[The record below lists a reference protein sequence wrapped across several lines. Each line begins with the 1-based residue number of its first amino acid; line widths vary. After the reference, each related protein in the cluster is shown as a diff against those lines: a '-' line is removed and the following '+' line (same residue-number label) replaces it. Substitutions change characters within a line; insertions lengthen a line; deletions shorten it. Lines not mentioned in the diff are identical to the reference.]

1 MSTTR
6 IRASIAIAVFVLLVN
21 NLYAQEKNDKR
32 QLIKVKPI
40 AIELS
45 DNAAFFIAGKKI
57 TLGEAIKMVLE
68 QNRDTLT
75 GSYDVAMTDSLYRKY
90 QKKYSPTIDLKG
102 GTRYQEY
109 PEAMGWTM
117 VGKDQK
123 AWDVSAEIS
132 KLFQSGTK
140 LSAGIRHEYA
150 KTSFKPIVIPG
161 LGEIPP
167 FGDPEYHRPIMFISL
182 QQELLKNFFGYSE
195 RRQQEILRNT
205 GTMQRD
211 TLIYQLSG
219 LVVEAVVDY
228 WTVIVNISNLD
239 NAELQLRET
248 INVRNIIAQNVRLGL
263 AERFD
268 LNYYNTLVAGAEAR
282 ATSARQ
288 QYRDSLRNLLT
299 TLNLDEDIDLSG
311 NAILSNKLS
320 DIDETK
326 ALKSAYA
333 KRADYRNSL
342 LNLRNAKLE
351 LEIYENEALPLVS
364 AEFNWSSMG
373 QMDEISD
380 AYSDASSAQYPS
392 WEARV
397 KVTYPLDD
405 SEQKINERNA
415 RYKLEQAK
423 LQLEKY
429 KRLVRD
435 DIFSKTEHIKTN
447 YELYQKAEEARIQ
460 AETYY
465 RRLLASLRRGRFT
478 AAVVKNGLDA
488 MVESRQR
495 ELETLILYNVSLLQ
509 LDVSRNELFERYN
522 IDVNKYIPKDR
533 ND

>member
-1 MSTTR
+1 MSKR
-6 IRASIAIAVFVLLVN
+6 KFKASIAITVCAIVVN
-21 NLYAQEKNDKR
+21 NLYAQEQNEKK
-32 QLIKVKPI
+32 QIKKVTPI
-40 AIELS
+40 TIELS
-45 DNAAFFIAGKKI
+45 DHAAFVLSGKKI
-57 TLGEAIKMVLE
+57 TLGGAITMVLE

-75 GSYDVAMTDSLYRKY
+75 GSYDVAMTDSSYRKY
-90 QKKYSPTIDLKG
+90 QKKYSPFIDLKG
-102 GTRYQEY
+102 GTRYQEN
-109 PEAMGWTM
+109 PEAMGWST
-117 VGKDQK
+117 VGRDQR
-123 AWDVSAEIS
+123 AWDISAEIS

-140 LSAGIRHEYA
+140 LSAGIRHEYN

-161 LGEIPP
+161 MGEIPP
-167 FGDPEYHRPIMFISL
+167 FGDPEYHRPIMFIRL

-195 RRQQEILRNT
+195 RRQQEILRNA
-205 GTMQRD
+205 GTMQREA
-211 TLIYQLSG
+211 LIHQLSG

-228 WTVIVNISNLD
+228 WTVIVTISALD
-239 NAELQLRET
+239 NAALQLRET
-248 INVRNIIAQNVRLGL
+248 KKVRNIIAQNVRLGL

-282 ATSARQ
+282 ATSVRQ
-288 QYRDSLRNLLT
+288 QYRDAVRKLLS

-311 NAILSNKLS
+311 NAILSSKLLE
-320 DIDETK
+320 INETE
-326 ALKSAYA
+326 ALNSAYA

-351 LEIYENEALPLVS
+351 LEIYENEALPFLS

-373 QMDEISD
+373 QMDEIND
-380 AYSDASSAQYPS
+380 AYADTSSAKYPA

-405 SEQKINERNA
+405 SEQKTNARNA
-415 RYKLEQAK
+415 RFKLEQAK
-423 LQLEKY
+423 LQLDKY

-435 DIFSKTEHIKTN
+435 EIFSKTEHIKTN
-447 YELYQKAEEARIQ
+447 FALYQKAEEARIQ

-495 ELETLILYNVSLLQ
+495 ELETLIQYNVSLLQ
-509 LDVSRNELFERYN
+509 LDVSKNELFERYN
-522 IDVNKYIPKDR
+522 IDVNKYIPKD
-533 ND
+533 N

>member
-1 MSTTR
+1 MSTTK
-6 IRASIAIAVFVLLVN
+6 IRASIAITVCLLLAN
-21 NLYAQEKNDKR
+21 TLYAQKKNDKK
-32 QLIKVKPI
+32 QLKKVNPI

-45 DNAAFFIAGKKI
+45 DHAAFFIAGKKI

-90 QKKYSPTIDLKG
+90 QKKYSPFIDLRG

-109 PEAMGWTM
+109 PEAMGWST

-123 AWDVSAEIS
+123 TWDVSAEIS
-132 KLFQSGTK
+132 KLFQTGTK

-150 KTSFKPIVIPG
+150 KTSYKPIVIPG
-161 LGEIPP
+161 MGEIA
-167 FGDPEYHRPIMFISL
+167 FGDPEYHRPIMFIRL

-195 RRQQEILRNT
+195 KRQQEILRNT

-219 LVVEAVVDY
+219 LVIEAVVDY

-248 INVRNIIAQNVRLGL
+248 KNVRNIMAQNVRLGL

-268 LNYYNTLVAGAEAR
+268 LNYYNTLVAGAESR
-282 ATSARQ
+282 AMSARQ

-320 DIDETK
+320 EIDETE
-326 ALKSAYA
+326 ALNSAYA

-351 LEIYENEALPLVS
+351 LEIYENEALPMVN

-373 QMDEISD
+373 QMDEIDD

-447 YELYQKAEEARIQ
+447 YELYQKSKEARIQ

-478 AAVVKNGLDA
+478 AAVIKNGLDA

-495 ELETLILYNVSLLQ
+495 ELESLILYNVSLLQ
-509 LDVSRNELFERYN
+509 LDVSRNELFERYK
-522 IDVNKYIPKDR
+522 IDVNKYIPKD
-533 ND
+533 DG